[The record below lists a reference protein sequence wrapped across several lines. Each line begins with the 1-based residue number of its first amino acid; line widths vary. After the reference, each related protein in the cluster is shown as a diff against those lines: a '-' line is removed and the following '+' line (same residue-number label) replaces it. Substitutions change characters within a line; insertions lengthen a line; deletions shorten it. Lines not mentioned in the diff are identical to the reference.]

1 MERFVVDRF
10 NNKKDGWLIR
20 DTKYSHINETD
31 VAVVNGSERA
41 DRVCMFLNV
50 THETTLTDEEII
62 EAIQNAQMNKTIYSM
77 LDQITVEEQD
87 GQ

>member
-41 DRVCMFLNV
+41 DRVCMFLNA
-50 THETTLTDEEII
+50 THETTLTNEEIAK
-62 EAIQNAQMNKTIYSM
+62 AISEAQMSKTLYSF
-77 LDQITVEEQD
+77 LDQLSEEEQD

>member
-41 DRVCMFLNV
+41 DRVCMFLNA